1 MLPSDMQWAATSSTR
16 STHKYR
22 TNKHAE
28 SHSMLHHCVAATAP
42 QCLYNCCDPRAYLD
56 AM

>member
-1 MLPSDMQWAATSSTR
+1 MLPSVTQWAATSSR
-16 STHKYR
+16 RITHKYS

-42 QCLYNCCDPRAYLD
+42 QCLYNRCDPTAYLD

>member
-1 MLPSDMQWAATSSTR
+1 MLPSVMQCAATSSTR
-16 STHKYR
+16 STHKYS

-28 SHSMLHHCVAATAP
+28 SHSVLHHCVAAIAP
-42 QCLYNCCDPRAYLD
+42 QCLYKRCDPTAFLD

>member
-1 MLPSDMQWAATSSTR
+1 MLPSAMQWAATSSTR
-16 STHKYR
+16 SAHKYR

-28 SHSMLHHCVAATAP
+28 SHSMLHHCVAASAP
-42 QCLYNCCDPRAYLD
+42 QCLYNCCDPTAFLD